1 MLGAAASPASLPGR
15 RGVTIVM
22 SDRKVSSGETGP
34 SPATPHSYSS
44 PPLSS
49 PPLAPE
55 VSYNVPSSPVM
66 KIKHFAELSSLMG
79 RCVWLEGND
88 MEYG

>member
-15 RGVTIVM
+15 RSVTIVM

-49 PPLAPE
+49 PPLTSE
-55 VSYNVPSSPVM
+55 VSYNVM
-66 KIKHFAELSSLMG
+66 KIEHFAELSSLMG
-79 RCVWLEGND
+79 RCVWLDENY
-88 MEYG
+88 MECG

>member
-55 VSYNVPSSPVM
+55 VSYNVM
-66 KIKHFAELSSLMG
+66 KIEHFAELSSLMG